1 MDRGIRAATRLL
13 PNHKKSIQELM
24 LRSENFRAL
33 CMDLAEAEFALER
46 WEQSKMP
53 EKEAHCAE
61 YRLIIVGLEAEIR
74 QTIRER

>member
-1 MDRGIRAATRLL
+1 MDRGILAAIRLL

-24 LRSENFRAL
+24 LRNEDFRAL
-33 CMDLAEAEFALER
+33 CRDLAEAEFALER
-46 WEQSKMP
+46 WENSALP

-74 QTIRER
+74 QTIHDR